1 MSKLP
6 KFSLK
11 MYNLQNIAINVIIIK
26 RLLHLRSS
34 HTEVYVRLTITRIKN
49 ILKEVLPGNNADK
62 VI

>member
-1 MSKLP
+1 
-6 KFSLK
+6 

-49 ILKEVLPGNNADK
+49 ILKEVLPENNADK

>member
-49 ILKEVLPGNNADK
+49 ILKEVLPGNSADK